1 MNNQKFLNFYV
12 SEYHLL
18 TVLMPYID
26 EKIKEQK
33 EFVIFSQKD
42 ISSDVKKYLKQV
54 KIFEGEAEK
63 ILNIGWKKC
72 RKEIS
77 EEPLNK
83 DIAIVIG
90 KEDFVERVNEGI
102 DKNDNFYEIINCYEL
117 ESIKNIKKV
126 CEKYTR
132 ILNTT
137 GKIEIKKNSQNAQ
150 ERKTIKSQ
158 L

>member
-1 MNNQKFLNFYV
+1 MSNQKFCNFYV
-12 SEYHLL
+12 SEFHLL

-26 EKIKEQK
+26 EKIKDKK
-33 EFVIFSQKD
+33 EVVIFSQKD
-42 ISSDVKKYLKQV
+42 ISIEVKKYLKQV

-63 ILNIGWKKC
+63 IINLNWKKSK
-72 RKEIS
+72 KEVNVKLK
-77 EEPLNK
+77 EF

-90 KEDFVERVNEGI
+90 DEEFINI
-102 DKNDNFYEIINCYEL
+102 TNDDIEKICSFCEIINCYNIENL
-117 ESIKNIKKV
+117 KNLGDICKK
-126 CEKYTR
+126 YSG

-137 GKIEIKKNSQNAQ
+137 GKFEIIKNSQNAQ

>member
-1 MNNQKFLNFYV
+1 MNNQKFCNFYV
-12 SEYHLL
+12 SSYHLL

-42 ISSDVKKYLKQV
+42 ISSDVKRYLKKV
-54 KIFEGEAEK
+54 KIFEGETEK
-63 ILNIGWKKC
+63 ILSIDWKKC
-72 RKEIS
+72 KNEID
-77 EEPLNK
+77 EEDLKK

-90 KEDFVERVNEGI
+90 NEEFVDKINRNI
-102 DKNDNFYEIINCYEL
+102 DKQNKFYEIINCYNIEKV
-117 ESIKNIKKV
+117 KNIA
-126 CEKYTR
+126 EIYNKYTG

-137 GKIEIKKNSQNAQ
+137 GKFETKNSHNAQ
-150 ERKTIKSQ
+150 KSKTIKSQ

>member
-1 MNNQKFLNFYV
+1 MSNQKFCNFYV

-26 EKIKEQK
+26 EKIKAQK

-54 KIFEGEAEK
+54 KVFEGEAEK
-63 ILNIGWKKC
+63 ILNLGWKKC
-72 RKEIS
+72 KKEIS
-77 EEPLNK
+77 EESLRK

-90 KEDFVERVNEGI
+90 GEEFINKVNDSI
-102 DKNDNFYEIINCYEL
+102 DKNSNFYEIINCYNL
-117 ESIKNIKKV
+117 ENVKNLREI
-126 CEKYTR
+126 CEKYSG

-137 GKIEIKKNSQNAQ
+137 GKFEIIKNSQNAQ

>member
-1 MNNQKFLNFYV
+1 MSNQKFCNFYV
-12 SEYHLL
+12 SENHLL

-26 EKIKEQK
+26 EKIKAKK
-33 EFVIFSQKD
+33 ELIVFSQKD

-54 KIFEGEAEK
+54 KVFEGESEK
-63 ILNIGWKKC
+63 ILNLSWKKC
-72 RKEIS
+72 KKEIS
-77 EEPLNK
+77 EEFINK

-90 KEDFVERVNEGI
+90 GEDFINKINDSI
-102 DKNDNFYEIINCYEL
+102 DKNSNFYEIINCYNIE
-117 ESIKNIKKV
+117 EIKNLREI
-126 CEKYTR
+126 CEKYSG

-137 GKIEIKKNSQNAQ
+137 GKFEIIKNSQNAQ

>member
-1 MNNQKFLNFYV
+1 MSNQKFCNFYV

-18 TVLMPYID
+18 TVLMPYIN

-33 EFVIFSQKD
+33 AFVIFSQKD

-54 KIFEGEAEK
+54 KVFEGEAEK

-72 RKEIS
+72 KKEIS
-77 EEPLNK
+77 EDVLSK

-90 KEDFVERVNEGI
+90 GEDFIDIINDSI
-102 DKNDNFYEIINCYEL
+102 DKNSNFCEVINCYNIEK
-117 ESIKNIKKV
+117 IKNLRKI
-126 CEKYTR
+126 CEKYSG

-137 GKIEIKKNSQNAQ
+137 GKFEIIKNSQNAQ
-150 ERKTIKSQ
+150 KRKTIQSQ